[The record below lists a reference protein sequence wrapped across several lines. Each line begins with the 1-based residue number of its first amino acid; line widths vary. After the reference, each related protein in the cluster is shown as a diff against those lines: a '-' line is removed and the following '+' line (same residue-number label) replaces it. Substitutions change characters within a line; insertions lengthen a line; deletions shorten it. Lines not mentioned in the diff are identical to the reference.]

1 MGAIALKFRRSNHF
15 RRNRCSRFSPQPD
28 SFHPANAD
36 AKQMPKFHA
45 VGIDLGTT
53 YSVVA
58 RLDENARTQIVRNF
72 HGDILTPSVVLFDD
86 KEIIVGKDAKK
97 AAAAESDRVAECV
110 KRDMGSEFYSKP
122 IRGEQLPP
130 EVIQA
135 CILRKLAA
143 DAIRA
148 CGDKIK
154 VVITVPAYFDEP
166 RRKATA
172 DAGEMAGLDVLD
184 IVNEPTAAALSFG
197 EHLGYLDPQGSP
209 KGELKVLVYDL
220 GGGTFDV
227 TLIDLKPGH
236 VRTLATD
243 GDVRL
248 GGRDWDQRVVD
259 YLAEKFEAQ
268 HGKDPR
274 QDTAS
279 LTRLLRAVEDA
290 KHTLTVRTSAN
301 VHLEHAG
308 KSVDLVI
315 SRETFE
321 ELTEDLLERTA
332 YTTRQVLQAA
342 GTSWQY
348 ISHILLVGGSTRMPM
363 VSKMLERLS
372 SGMKPE
378 HVVNPDEAVA
388 RGAAIYAGY
397 LMATRGLSDEDLPS
411 SVFQEAGPG
420 SGPRFKVTD
429 VNAHSLGIEGIDQ
442 ETLRKENIIL
452 IPRNTALPFKVQ
464 EKFVTKKAGQQSVAV
479 QVLEGESKV
488 PEQCTKI
495 ARAALRQLPEGLP
508 QGYPIEV
515 TYEYAANGRLQ
526 VQAKLPG
533 TNKELRLEL
542 ERERSMNDDR
552 MARWKKVVSTDKGFN
567 AFEAVLEEVLQIEG
581 LEDDTSKKPQTRQA
595 SQPFRGSDDS
605 SRAGAA
611 SSGAATAQLEAKPKP
626 ATKSESAPAL
636 KAASV
641 EKPEFK
647 PATPPPLNT
656 VPRRVGG
663 RSTTSMVVNII
674 GHFTASIL
682 GLAIGYYILCW
693 MKPSANFLELNLPGL
708 PAPPTAPSQP
718 PAQP

>member
-1 MGAIALKFRRSNHF
+1 MSK
-15 RRNRCSRFSPQPD
+15 
-28 SFHPANAD
+28 AN
-36 AKQMPKFHA
+36 A

-58 RLDENARTQIVRNF
+58 RLDETGKSQIVRNF

-97 AAAAESDRVAECV
+97 ASADEVDRVAECV

-122 IRGEQLPP
+122 IRGEKLPP

-143 DAIRA
+143 DAVRV
-148 CGDKIK
+148 CGPDIK

-227 TLIDLKPGH
+227 TIIDLKPGH
-236 VRTLATD
+236 LRTLATD

-248 GGRDWDQRVVD
+248 GGRDWDQRMAD
-259 YLAEKFEAQ
+259 YLAEKFLTQ

-274 QDTAS
+274 SEPAG
-279 LTRLLRAVEDA
+279 LTRLMRAVEDA
-290 KHTLTVRTSAN
+290 KQTLTARISSN
-301 VHLEHAG
+301 VHLDFAG
-308 KSVDLVI
+308 KSVDLTI

-332 YTTRQVLQAA
+332 YTVRQVMQAA

-363 VSKMLERLS
+363 VTKMLERLS
-372 SGMKPE
+372 GGMKPE
-378 HVVNPDEAVA
+378 HNVNADEAVA
-388 RGAAIYAGY
+388 RGAAVYAGY
-397 LMATRGLSDEDLPS
+397 LLATRTPADDLVPS
-411 SVFQEAGPG
+411 SAFHIAGAK
-420 SGPRFKVTD
+420 FTVTD
-429 VNAHSLGIEGIDQ
+429 VNAHSLGIEGVDQ
-442 ETLRKENIIL
+442 QTERKENVIL
-452 IPRNTALPFKVQ
+452 IPRNTPLPFKVQ
-464 EKFVTKKAGQQSVAV
+464 EKFVTRKAGQRSVAV
-479 QVLEGESKV
+479 QVLEGESKS
-488 PEQCTKI
+488 PEQCTRI
-495 ARAALRQLPEGLP
+495 ARASLKNLPEGLP

-515 TYEYAANGRLQ
+515 SYEYGSNGRLM
-526 VQAKLPG
+526 VKAKLPG
-533 TNKELRLEL
+533 TTKETKIEL

-552 MARWKKVVSTDKGFN
+552 VARWKQVVSQEKGFDS
-567 AFEAVLEEVLQIEG
+567 FENLLEEVLQVEG
-581 LEDDTSKKPQTRQA
+581 GDEGGPKQPVSRPVPQPYRSEASAPLAAGGATAVAEPKPTA
-595 SQPFRGSDDS
+595 AAPPSL
-605 SRAGAA
+605 ATAAA
-611 SSGAATAQLEAKPKP
+611 SAAQSALKSAPPEVAAKPLPTFAPSP
-626 ATKSESAPAL
+626 A
-636 KAASV
+636 
-641 EKPEFK
+641 
-647 PATPPPLNT
+647 
-656 VPRRVGG
+656 RRG

-674 GHFTASIL
+674 GHLTASIL
-682 GLAIGYYILCW
+682 GLTIGYYILCW
-693 MKPSANFLELNLPGL
+693 IEPTANFLELNLPGL
-708 PAPPTAPSQP
+708 RAPTAPQP
-718 PAQP
+718 TPTPTAPTPPQSDDTSS